1 MKQSVIDHEN
11 IARRKMRSK
20 TRDIARIQD
29 FARSRRLEPRLM
41 PYVAIGS
48 STGRNMSRY
57 SFHIK
62 WQCRHC
68 PRSYEYDTKQM
79 IDELPETVLASSLNH
94 QMACTCTCFNSAID
108 EFVDIPDCRSCY
120 PQQALFTDIAN
131 GEIHRR
137 AVVQN
142 VVSVRS
148 DVG

>member
-1 MKQSVIDHEN
+1 MGYGYICICMVY
-11 IARRKMRSK
+11 
-20 TRDIARIQD
+20 
-29 FARSRRLEPRLM
+29 M
-41 PYVAIGS
+41 PDGKCLCIHSATDPNVAVSAAACIWRCGLGS

-94 QMACTCTCFNSAID
+94 QMTCTCTCAID
-108 EFVDIPDCRSCY
+108 EFVDIPDCRSCC
-120 PQQALFTDIAN
+120 PQQALFKDIAN